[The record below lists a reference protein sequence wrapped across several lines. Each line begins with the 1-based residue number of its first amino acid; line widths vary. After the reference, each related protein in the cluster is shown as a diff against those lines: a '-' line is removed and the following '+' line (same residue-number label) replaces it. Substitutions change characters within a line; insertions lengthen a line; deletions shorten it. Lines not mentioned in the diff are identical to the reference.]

1 MLTRVLAVAAALLA
15 AFVIHQHNQIGQL
28 QAQVAEAQTQ
38 AVQRARNIAS
48 DSMEGQTAEIQRAMK
63 WLDDFYKAPDGLQR
77 PEGLWIGG
85 HPDYEGLSTWVF
97 EVYLRN
103 RLRGMSEEQAR
114 QSVEKMIKQSD
125 EWRVKHRAQ
134 G

>member
-1 MLTRVLAVAAALLA
+1 MLTRVLAVATALLA

-28 QAQVAEAQTQ
+28 QAQVVDAQTQ
-38 AVQRARNIAS
+38 AVQRARNIVS
-48 DSMEGQTAEIQRAMK
+48 ESLEGQTTEIQRVMK
-63 WLDDFYKAPDGLQR
+63 WLNGFYQAPEGLQR
-77 PEGLWIGG
+77 REGLWIDG

-103 RLRGMSEEQAR
+103 RLRGLTEEQAR
-114 QSVEKMIKQSD
+114 ASVEKMIRQSD
-125 EWRVKHRAQ
+125 EWRTKHRTQ